1 MAITL
6 DELLGRNTR
15 EATQNNVTGFP
26 SYEDF
31 KSSRTNQHLI
41 NPCKT
46 MRATISIW
54 LPQEK
59 FVQPKA

>member
-26 SYEDF
+26 SYVPESKEHWVICD
-31 KSSRTNQHLI
+31 K
-41 NPCKT
+41 K
-46 MRATISIW
+46 
-54 LPQEK
+54 
-59 FVQPKA
+59 VD